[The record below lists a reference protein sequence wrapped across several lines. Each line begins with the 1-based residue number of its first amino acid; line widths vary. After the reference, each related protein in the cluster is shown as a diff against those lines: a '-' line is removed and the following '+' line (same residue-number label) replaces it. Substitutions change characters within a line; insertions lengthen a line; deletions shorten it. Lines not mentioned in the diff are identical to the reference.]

1 MALPEQLQR
10 QIDAVNEGVKQRMA
24 KLEGAPSGEAGPDED
39 PANTPAEPQ
48 GASEQSRATEAA
60 APSHVAQEDTDENN
74 PTYAQRWRSLQGVY
88 NAQQRKLDEVAAQ
101 KTNLE
106 ALIAQMQAGPRAQ
119 QAPAAQAK
127 SHVTEK
133 DVSEYG
139 EDMVEFAR
147 RAARDEMTPIAHAM
161 RQLMGRL
168 DQLQGVVPVVQQV
181 AQSQAQSSSERF
193 YEVLTS
199 KVPDWSRINDL
210 PKFHDW
216 LLSVEPFSGIQRQ
229 VLLEDA
235 HKSMDVARVA
245 NMFETWKREAG
256 FAAPQADAAGA
267 AAAPTNTRQ
276 TAAQRLEQQ
285 VAPGRASA
293 GSAPPAQK
301 QPKMW
306 TRDSIAEFYRNKR
319 DGKFK
324 GREAEATA
332 LEGDIFTAQREGR
345 VQLTAA

>member
-1 MALPEQLQR
+1 MALPEQLQK

-24 KLEGAPSGEAGPDED
+24 KLEGAPSDEAGTDED

-48 GASEQSRATEAA
+48 GEPVQSRANEAA
-60 APSHVAQEDTDENN
+60 SPSNVAREDADENN

-101 KTNLE
+101 KENLE
-106 ALIAQMQAGPRAQ
+106 ALVAQMQAGPRTQ
-119 QAPAAQAK
+119 QAPTQAK
-127 SHVTEK
+127 SHVTDK

-147 RAARDEMTPIAHAM
+147 RAARDEMTPIANAM

-181 AQSQAQSSSERF
+181 ASTQAQSASDRF
-193 YEVLTS
+193 YEKLTVA
-199 KVPDWSRINDL
+199 VPDWSRINDL

-235 HKSMDVARVA
+235 HKSMDIARVA
-245 NMFETWKREAG
+245 NMFETWMREAG
-256 FAAPQADAAGA
+256 VAAPQADAAGA
-267 AAAPTNTRQ
+267 AAAPMNTRQ

-285 VAPGRASA
+285 VAPGRANA

-306 TRDSIAEFYRNKR
+306 TRDGIAEFYRNKR

-324 GREAEATA
+324 GRDAEAAA

-345 VQLTAA
+345 VQLSAA